1 MKGAA
6 NTMSAT
12 VQFQDKGL
20 SSSISEEI
28 NPDYLADESKTILGL
43 VDMART
49 TEGLQLDIHNMAS
62 SLVNSVRDQQKG
74 STGLHAFLHHYDLS
88 SPEGVVLM
96 CLAESLLRIPDS
108 RTIDEL
114 IADKLSSG
122 NWKNH
127 LNESDS
133 LFVNASTW
141 ALMLTGKL
149 IEPDKNALNKNKRDI
164 KKLFSRMEEPILRAA
179 IKSAISI
186 MAYQFVMG
194 RTINEAIQRSEDN
207 KPFRYSFDML
217 GEAALTSRDAK
228 HYLNAYADAISVI
241 AKHSDKS
248 ESLIMQPSISV
259 KLSALSPRYEVTQQQ
274 RACKEISR
282 RLLELACLAK
292 EAGICLTIDA
302 EESDRL
308 VMSLAIF
315 DCVYHDKKL
324 SGWEGLGLAVQAYQK
339 RAVPVL
345 KWLNKLSSGSGKMI
359 QVRLVKGAYWDAE
372 IKHAQELG
380 LDDYPVFTRKCNTD
394 VSYLACA
401 RYLIN
406 ECPAIY
412 PQFATHNAHT
422 LAYIYHHASNR
433 DYEFQRL
440 HGMGEEL
447 YKAVAAD
454 DKFAIPC
461 RIYAPVGKHEDL
473 LPYLVRRLLENGA
486 NTSFVNQIVHDDTG
500 IEEIINDPVTA
511 VDKLKDNVRH
521 PNIPIPKNIFGKKRI
536 NSAGINFANDIE
548 VNTLLEDI
556 YNALKNEHSA
566 TPIINGKAIVGN
578 TQSVIDPSNA
588 MEIGTVDYTLPDSVK
603 QAIDVASD
611 AWPAW
616 SRTTA
621 NKRATLL
628 QTAAYLFETNRAE
641 LIALC
646 VREAGKTIT
655 DSHNE
660 IREAIDFLRYYAEQ
674 CRQYFRKPLQLPGP
688 TGESNQLHLNGRG
701 VFLCIS
707 PWNFPVAIYIGQ
719 IAAALAAGNTVL
731 AKPAEQTSLVAHL
744 ATQLLYEAGIPKE
757 VLGFIPG
764 FGKEIG
770 NIVLTDPR
778 IAGVAFTGS
787 FETAQTI
794 NQTLAQRN
802 AALATLIAET
812 GGQNAMIV
820 DSSALPEQIVLDV
833 MQSAFNSAGQRCSA
847 LRVLYLQEDIAD
859 RVIELLTGHMQ
870 ELTIG
875 DPIHL
880 STDIGPV
887 IDNNALLILEN
898 HIKRFKQVGKLIY
911 RCKQSE
917 KISKGYFVRP
927 AIIELENIQQ
937 LTKEIFG
944 PVLHIIRYN
953 ANNLDHVIDEINAC
967 GYGLTLGIHSRI
979 ENRAEAIRQRVKIG
993 NVYVN
998 RNMVGAVVG
1007 VQPFG
1012 GCGLSGTGPKAGGP
1026 HYLLRFATEQTYTVN
1041 TSAIGGN
1048 ASLMSQC
1055 E

>member
-1 MKGAA
+1 
-6 NTMSAT
+6 
-12 VQFQDKGL
+12 
-20 SSSISEEI
+20 
-28 NPDYLADESKTILGL
+28 
-43 VDMART
+43 MA
-49 TEGLQLDIHNMAS
+49 
-62 SLVNSVRDQQKG
+62 
-74 STGLHAFLHHYDLS
+74 
-88 SPEGVVLM
+88 
-96 CLAESLLRIPDS
+96 
-108 RTIDEL
+108 
-114 IADKLSSG
+114 
-122 NWKNH
+122 
-127 LNESDS
+127 
-133 LFVNASTW
+133 
-141 ALMLTGKL
+141 
-149 IEPDKNALNKNKRDI
+149 
-164 KKLFSRMEEPILRAA
+164 KK
-179 IKSAISI
+179 
-186 MAYQFVMG
+186 
-194 RTINEAIQRSEDN
+194 
-207 KPFRYSFDML
+207 
-217 GEAALTSRDAK
+217 
-228 HYLNAYADAISVI
+228 
-241 AKHSDKS
+241 
-248 ESLIMQPSISV
+248 
-259 KLSALSPRYEVTQQQ
+259 
-274 RACKEISR
+274 
-282 RLLELACLAK
+282 
-292 EAGICLTIDA
+292 AGICLTIDA

-308 VMSLAIF
+308 LMSLTIF
-315 DCVYHDKKL
+315 ENIYNDKKL
-324 SGWEGLGLAVQAYQK
+324 AEWNGMGLAVQAYQK
-339 RAVPVL
+339 RALSVL
-345 KWLNKLSSGSGKMI
+345 KWLNRLSTESGKMI

-372 IKHAQELG
+372 IKRAQELG
-380 LDDYPVFTRKCNTD
+380 LKDYPVFTRKCNTD

-406 ECPAIY
+406 KCPGIY

-422 LAYIYHHASNR
+422 LAYIYHHATNR
-433 DYEFQRL
+433 DFEFQRL

-447 YKAVAAD
+447 YKEVTVD

-486 NTSFVNQIVHDDTG
+486 NTSFVNQIVHDDTE
-500 IEEIINDPVTA
+500 IEDIINDPVTI
-511 VDKLKDNVRH
+511 VDKLKDNIRH
-521 PNIPIPKNIFGKKRI
+521 PDILIPKNIFGKKRI
-536 NSAGINFANDIE
+536 NSAGINFADNIE
-548 VNTLLEDI
+548 VNKLLVNI
-556 YNALKNEHSA
+556 NNALTRKYLA
-566 TPIINGKAIVGN
+566 TPIINGKTVVGD
-578 TQSVIDPSNA
+578 TQTVIDPSNGI
-588 MEIGTVDYTLPDSVK
+588 EIGKIDFILPDSSQ
-603 QAIDVASD
+603 QAINVACD
-611 AWPAW
+611 AWPGWNSTPA
-616 SRTTA
+616 
-621 NKRATLL
+621 KQRAVLL
-628 QTAAYLFETNRAE
+628 ETAADLFESNHSE

-646 VREAGKTIT
+646 VREAGKTII

-674 CRQYFRKPLQLPGP
+674 CRQYFKKPLQLPGP
-688 TGESNQLHLNGRG
+688 TGESNQLQLNGRG

-719 IAAALAAGNTVL
+719 IAAALASGNTVL

-744 ATQLLYEAGIPKE
+744 ATRLLYKAGIPE
-757 VLGFIPG
+757 AVLCFIPG

-770 NIVLTDPR
+770 NNVLADPR

-794 NQTLAQRN
+794 NQTLARRN

-820 DSSALPEQIVLDV
+820 DSSALPQQVVLDV
-833 MQSAFNSAGQRCSA
+833 IQSAFNSAGQRCSA
-847 LRVLYLQEDIAD
+847 LRVLYLQENIAD
-859 RVIELLTGHMQ
+859 RVIELLTGYMQ

-887 IDNNALLILEN
+887 IDNNAQQIIEN
-898 HIKRFKQVGKLIY
+898 HIEQYKQAGKLIY
-911 RCKQSE
+911 RYKHFE
-917 KISKGYFVRP
+917 NLLKGYFVRP

-953 ANNLDHVIDEINAC
+953 TNDLDQIIDEINAC

-979 ENRAEAIRQRVKIG
+979 ENRADAIRRRIKVG

-998 RNMVGAVVG
+998 RNMIGAVVG

-1048 ASLMSQC
+1048 AGLLSHS

>member
-1 MKGAA
+1 M
-6 NTMSAT
+6 MSAT
-12 VQFQDKGL
+12 AQFQDNGL
-20 SSSISEEI
+20 SLNISEEI
-28 NPDYLADESKTILGL
+28 NQDYLADESEIILGL
-43 VDMART
+43 LEIART
-49 TEGLQLDIHNMAS
+49 TQELQLDIHDTAS
-62 SLVNSVRDQQKG
+62 YLVHSVRKQQKQ

-108 RTIDEL
+108 STIDDV

-122 NWKNH
+122 NWEKH

-149 IEPDKNALNKNKRDI
+149 IKPDKNALNKNKRDI
-164 KKLFSRMEEPILRAA
+164 KKLFSRMEKPVLRAA

-186 MAYQFVMG
+186 IAYQFVMG
-194 RTINEAIQRSEDN
+194 RTINEAIKRGEDN
-207 KPFRYSFDML
+207 KSFLYSFDML
-217 GEAALTSRDAK
+217 GEAALTSRDADNYQ
-228 HYLNAYADAISVI
+228 HAYADAISVMGNHI
-241 AKHSDKS
+241 DKS
-248 ESLIMQPSISV
+248 KSLITQPGISV
-259 KLSALSPRYEVTQQQ
+259 KLSALSPRYEYTQQQ
-274 RACKEISR
+274 HACKDISE

-308 VMSLAIF
+308 IMSLTIF
-315 DCVYHDKKL
+315 DTVYHNKKL
-324 SGWEGLGLAVQAYQK
+324 ADWEGLGLAVQAYQK
-339 RAVPVL
+339 RALSVL
-345 KWLNKLSSGSGKMI
+345 KWLNKLSSESGKMI
-359 QVRLVKGAYWDAE
+359 QVRLVKGAYWDTE

-380 LDDYPVFTRKCNTD
+380 LKDYPVFTRKCNTD

-406 ECPAIY
+406 ECPGIY

-422 LAYIYHHASNR
+422 LAYIVHHATNR
-433 DYEFQRL
+433 DFEFQRL

-447 YKAVAAD
+447 YKEATAD

-473 LPYLVRRLLENGA
+473 LPYLVRRLIENGA
-486 NTSFVNQIVHDDTG
+486 NTSFINQIVHNDTE
-500 IEEIINDPVTA
+500 IEDIINDPVTI
-511 VDKLKDNVRH
+511 VDKLKENIRH
-521 PNIPIPKNIFGKKRI
+521 PNIPIPKNIYGKKRI
-536 NSAGINFANDIE
+536 NSAGINFADDIE
-548 VNTLLEDI
+548 VNKLLKDI
-556 YNALKNEHSA
+556 DNALKNKHLA
-566 TPIINGKAIVGN
+566 TPIINGKPVVGES
-578 TQSVIDPSNA
+578 QSVIDPSNG
-588 MEIGTVDYTLPDSVK
+588 MEIGKIDFTLPDSVQ
-603 QAIDVASD
+603 QAINVACD
-611 AWPAW
+611 AWPGW
-616 SRTTA
+616 NMTTA
-621 NKRATLL
+621 KQRAALL
-628 QTAAYLFETNRAE
+628 ETAADLFESNHSE

-646 VREAGKTIT
+646 VREAGKTIS

-674 CRQYFRKPLQLPGP
+674 CRQYFKKPIKLPGP
-688 TGESNQLHLNGRG
+688 TGESNQLQLNGRG
-701 VFLCIS
+701 VFMCIS

-719 IAAALAAGNTVL
+719 IAAALASGNTVL

-744 ATQLLYEAGIPKE
+744 ATQLLYEAGIPEK

-820 DSSALPEQIVLDV
+820 DSSALPEQVVLDV

-859 RVIELLTGHMQ
+859 RVIELLTGYMQ

-887 IDNNALLILEN
+887 IDNDAQQMLEN
-898 HIKRFKQVGKLIY
+898 HINRFKQAGKLIY
-911 RCKQSE
+911 RCKHPE
-917 KISKGYFVRP
+917 KLSKGYFVRP
-927 AIIELENIQQ
+927 AIIALDTIQQ
-937 LTKEIFG
+937 LTKEVFG
-944 PVLHIIRYN
+944 PVLHIIRYS
-953 ANNLDHVIDEINAC
+953 ANDLDHVIDEINAC

-979 ENRAEAIRQRVKIG
+979 ENRAEAIRQRVKVG

-998 RNMVGAVVG
+998 RNMIGAVVG

-1048 ASLMSQC
+1048 ATLLSQP